1 MAEQINLQKKTSN
14 RKQSSKSWRKR
25 KKSLMESD
33 RHFMRKNKKGKASL
47 FLQAY
52 LPHEESAMLFSF
64 GIALLKFSEDD
75 LMRAKKVV

>member
-1 MAEQINLQKKTSN
+1 MI
-14 RKQSSKSWRKR
+14 
-25 KKSLMESD
+25 ESD

-52 LPHEESAMLFSF
+52 LPPEESAMLFSF

>member
-1 MAEQINLQKKTSN
+1 
-14 RKQSSKSWRKR
+14 
-25 KKSLMESD
+25 
-33 RHFMRKNKKGKASL
+33 MRKNKKGKASL

-52 LPHEESAMLFSF
+52 LPSEESAMLFSF